1 VRDPIQHDGL
11 DDRATFERRLAERF
25 PAIAEEVTD
34 IDRGILHLEMA
45 AFARATCRAIEQD
58 VPGEVRTH
66 FEFIDELFSNATP
79 DLEDAIYVSYFKNV
93 FLDRSGDPY
102 LSVRG
107 RLSPELQKALIE
119 LEAHW
124 EQIEKDY
131 QERNPPK
138 TS

>member
-1 VRDPIQHDGL
+1 L
-11 DDRATFERRLAERF
+11 
-25 PAIAEEVTD
+25 
-34 IDRGILHLEMA
+34 A

-79 DLEDAIYVSYFKNV
+79 DLENAIYVSYLENV
-93 FLDRSGDPY
+93 FLGRSGDRY
-102 LSVRG
+102 RSARG
-107 RLSPELQKALIE
+107 RLSPKLQKALIE
-119 LEAHW
+119 MEAHW

-131 QERNPPK
+131 RERNPPK